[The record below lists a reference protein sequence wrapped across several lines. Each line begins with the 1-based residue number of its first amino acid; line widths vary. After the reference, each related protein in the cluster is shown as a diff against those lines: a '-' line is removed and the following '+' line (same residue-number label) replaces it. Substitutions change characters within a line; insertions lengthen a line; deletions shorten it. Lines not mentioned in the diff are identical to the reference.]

1 MMRILRLADMF
12 RHPWAPAI
20 ATAVLLVANGA
31 AAQSRTPTF
40 ARDIAPIFQE
50 KCQSCHRPGEV
61 APMSLIT
68 YEDAR
73 PWARAIKTRVQ
84 AREMPPWYLDK
95 SVGIQTYKNDLSL
108 SDEQTKTIIDWVDS
122 GAQMGNPKDL
132 PAPRTWPSGDLWQ
145 LADRFGPPDLIV
157 KSTPWTMPARSQD
170 QWWRPVVETGLRED
184 RWVRAVEIRPSPKGR
199 RIVHHAIV
207 EVTDRG
213 RDLVQGEYA
222 FAEFS
227 LGAYGEAYIE
237 NTGKLLKASSK
248 MAFEIHY
255 HAVGE
260 EITDQVQVGLYF
272 YPRGVTPKH
281 EVVHVPIGL
290 TGIQGREG
298 SAGIDIPP
306 NSVVRLDAF
315 MVLQKPAIIL
325 NFKPHMHVRGKA
337 MSMEAVLPDG
347 RVKMLS
353 YVDHYDFNW
362 QQSYVYTDDA
372 APILPRGTMIHVVS
386 WHDNTSANKNNPDP
400 NQWVGTGPRTI
411 DEMTHAHTNMI
422 YLDEGDYQQMLRD
435 KGSRTASRGN

>member
-1 MMRILRLADMF
+1 MVNVHMTARSLFTQFVALAGLAW
-12 RHPWAPAI
+12 PAAAI
-20 ATAVLLVANGA
+20 AQSTA
-31 AAQSRTPTF
+31 PTF
-40 ARDIAPIFQE
+40 ARDVAPILQQ

-68 YEDAR
+68 YQDVR
-73 PWARAIKTRVQ
+73 PWARAIKTRVE

-95 SVGIQTYKNDLSL
+95 TVGIQSYKNDLSL
-108 SDEQTKTIIDWVDS
+108 TDAQIKTLVAWVDA
-122 GAQMGNPKDL
+122 GAPMGDPKDL
-132 PAPRTWPSGDLWQ
+132 PAPKQWPGSDVWQ
-145 LADRFGPPDLIV
+145 LAERFGPPDLIV
-157 KSTPWTMPARSQD
+157 TSTPWTMPARSQD
-170 QWWRPVVETGLRED
+170 EWWRPVVETGLKED
-184 RWVRAVEIRPSPKGR
+184 RWVRAVEVRPSPKGR

-227 LGAYGEAYIE
+227 LGAYGEVYNE

-272 YPRGVTPKH
+272 YPRGVTPKY
-281 EVVHVPIGL
+281 EVAHVPIGL
-290 TGIQGREG
+290 TGIQGKEG

-337 MSMEAVLPDG
+337 MSMEAILPDG
-347 RVKMLS
+347 RVNMLS

-362 QQSYVYTDDA
+362 QQSYVYTDDT
-372 APILPRGTMIHVVS
+372 APILPKGTTIHVVS
-386 WHDNTSANKNNPDP
+386 WHDNTAANKNNPDP
-400 NQWVGTGPRTI
+400 NQWVGSGPRTI

-422 YLDEGDYQQMLRD
+422 YLEEADY
-435 KGSRTASRGN
+435 SRLIAERRSLSGR